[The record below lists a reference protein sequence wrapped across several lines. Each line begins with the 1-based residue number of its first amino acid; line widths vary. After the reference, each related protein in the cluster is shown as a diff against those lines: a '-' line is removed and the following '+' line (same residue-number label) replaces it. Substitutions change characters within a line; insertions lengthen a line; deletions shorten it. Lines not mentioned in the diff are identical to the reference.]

1 MSNQNFAS
9 VLVPPQIANG
19 GTLVSTSEE
28 GLWAATDFTRIAA
41 NSMVAGSVFE
51 VCAGGLM
58 TWAATGTLT
67 LTPRMGLLISSPTL
81 GVSVVAQTTP
91 GVVTSAPW
99 HFRGILVIRTIGA
112 TGANSTAVF
121 TGTLTSCGVGTL
133 GTSTS
138 VSCGGTPAT
147 FDASVATGFWLSK
160 TLTVAG
166 SFITQYAIIRSLN

>member
-1 MSNQNFAS
+1 MSSQSFGQ
-9 VLVPPQIANG
+9 VFTRPQIANG

-41 NSMVAGSVFE
+41 NECEAGKIFE
-51 VCAGGLM
+51 ITAGGLM
-58 TWAATGTLT
+58 TWASTGTLT

-91 GVVTSAPW
+91 GVVTSAAW
-99 HFRGILVIRTIGA
+99 RFHGSLVIRTIGA
-112 TGANSTAVF
+112 AGANSTAVF
-121 TGTLTSCGVGTL
+121 HGTLTSTGLGTL
-133 GTSTS
+133 GTTVS
-138 VSCGGTPAT
+138 VSCGGTVAT

-166 SFITQYAIIRSLN
+166 SFITQYAYIKSVN